1 MQQYSPLHKEEM
13 AWKSIFITSC
23 LPPHHTPRY
32 GSQCATAAVTRG
44 FQKFQEIP
52 SVIETYC
59 GSPNFRYLSQ
69 HILLTSM
76 HILYIICNL

>member
-1 MQQYSPLHKEEM
+1 MQQYSPLHDEEM

-23 LPPHHTPRY
+23 LPPYHAPRY

-44 FQKFQEIP
+44 FQKFQEILY
-52 SVIETYC
+52 VIEEYC
-59 GSPNFRYLSQ
+59 GSPDFRHLSQ
-69 HILLTSM
+69 HTLLTSM